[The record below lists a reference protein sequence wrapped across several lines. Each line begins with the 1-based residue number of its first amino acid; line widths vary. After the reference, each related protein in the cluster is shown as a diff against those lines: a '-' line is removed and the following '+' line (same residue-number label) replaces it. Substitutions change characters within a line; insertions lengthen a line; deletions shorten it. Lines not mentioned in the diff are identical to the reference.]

1 MAFGAQRQKVR
12 QWLVTERRVA
22 IVRGSGIAV
31 VNLQSRPAQLG
42 QLLPRDAA
50 ALAGVLIVIKALLA
64 LALPNG
70 RAVVILHSG

>member
-12 QWLVTERRVA
+12 QWLVAERRVA
-22 IVRGSGIAV
+22 IVRWSGIAV
-31 VNLQSRPAQLG
+31 VNLQSRPTQLG

>member
-12 QWLVTERRVA
+12 QWLVAERRVA

-31 VNLQSRPAQLG
+31 VNLQSSPAQLG
-42 QLLPRDAA
+42 QLLLRDAA
-50 ALAGVLIVIKALLA
+50 ALASVLIVIEALLA
-64 LALPNG
+64 LALPSG

>member
-12 QWLVTERRVA
+12 QWLVTKRRVA

-31 VNLQSRPAQLG
+31 VNLQNRPAQLG

-50 ALAGVLIVIKALLA
+50 ALADVLIVIEALLA
-64 LALPNG
+64 LALPSG

>member
-1 MAFGAQRQKVR
+1 
-12 QWLVTERRVA
+12 
-22 IVRGSGIAV
+22 V

-42 QLLPRDAA
+42 QLLLRNAA

-64 LALPNG
+64 LALPSG

>member
-12 QWLVTERRVA
+12 QWLVAERRVA

-31 VNLQSRPAQLG
+31 VNLQGRPAQLD
-42 QLLPRDAA
+42 QLLLRDAA
-50 ALAGVLIVIKALLA
+50 ALASVLIVIEALLA
-64 LALPNG
+64 LALPSG